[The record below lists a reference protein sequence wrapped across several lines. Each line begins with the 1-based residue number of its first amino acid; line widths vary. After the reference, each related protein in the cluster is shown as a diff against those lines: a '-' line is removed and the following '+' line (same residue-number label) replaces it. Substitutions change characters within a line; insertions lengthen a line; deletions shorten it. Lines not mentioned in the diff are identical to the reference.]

1 MKIVLHI
8 FDICIRYFKNKHHCI
23 FIKIVPDTLKYFT
36 INADCL
42 KIKFFCVLF
51 LYCFCYPK
59 LLTYLKVS
67 ILHRTLALVIKSNI
81 NGILIPCMSRFSE
94 KEMLPNCWCH
104 IVGKMIFIQNKIWYS
119 LYILH
124 KLFPQAFLQTFCK
137 MGRIDVTRVAHD
149 IVHLLFGF
157 ET

>member
-1 MKIVLHI
+1 M
-8 FDICIRYFKNKHHCI
+8 
-23 FIKIVPDTLKYFT
+23 PDTLKYFT
-36 INADCL
+36 IKADRL

-67 ILHRTLALVIKSNI
+67 ILHRILALVIKSNI

-104 IVGKMIFIQNKIWYS
+104 IVGKIIFIQNKIWYS

-124 KLFPQAFLQTFCK
+124 KLFLQAFYKPLVYWDESILQGLPTIYYISYLGLK
-137 MGRIDVTRVAHD
+137 YNGNALHYLLHD
-149 IVHLLFGF
+149 GQRL
-157 ET
+157 